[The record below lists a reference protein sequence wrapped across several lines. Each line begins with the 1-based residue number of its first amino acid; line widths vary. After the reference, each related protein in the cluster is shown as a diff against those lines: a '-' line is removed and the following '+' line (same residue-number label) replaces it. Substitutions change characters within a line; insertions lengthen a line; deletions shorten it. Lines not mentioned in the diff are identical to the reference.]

1 MILTTARLTLVP
13 PAERHILAYTAFLA
27 SPRAAARGWQAL
39 PHEAWRH
46 FAAILGHGILRGF
59 GPFVAEERGT
69 GRALGLFGPWW
80 PEGQPERE
88 VKWTLFDAADEG
100 RGYAL
105 EAARACLSH
114 VFGPLGWAGAV
125 SYITP
130 DNARSAALAQ
140 RLGAVQDGT
149 WTTPRG
155 TLVKVFRHAPTPL
168 SSSPTR
174 REARPE
180 GQSISQGSTLLAP
193 SPSWGGVGGTSAKGP
208 DAGGQA

>member
-13 PAERHILAYTAFLA
+13 PAERHIPAYTAFLA

-155 TLVKVFRHAPTPL
+155 TLVKVFATPPPPSRPPPQGERRAPRGNP
-168 SSSPTR
+168 SRKGQPSSPPPPR
-174 REARPE
+174 GE
-180 GQSISQGSTLLAP
+180 G
-193 SPSWGGVGGTSAKGP
+193 
-208 DAGGQA
+208 